1 MIAIKHI
8 YETQN
13 YNKNWINLSKNDL
26 FFRISVFFHISNS
39 QLSADNKYKSSFKKI
54 HRSQIHRNVTN
65 RLTIRTDHP
74 DAPARL
80 LPHEVSLQRIRIDNY
95 LPG

>member
-1 MIAIKHI
+1 MIAKKHI

-13 YNKNWINLSKNDL
+13 YNKIRINLSKIDL

-54 HRSQIHRNVTN
+54 HRSQIHRYGTN
-65 RLTIRTDHP
+65 QLTIRTDHP
-74 DAPARL
+74 DAPTRFL
-80 LPHEVSLQRIRIDNY
+80 SFEITFQRIRINNY
-95 LPG
+95 LPS

>member
-13 YNKNWINLSKNDL
+13 YNKNRINLSKNDL
-26 FFRISVFFHISNS
+26 FFRIIVFFHISNS

-54 HRSQIHRNVTN
+54 HRSQIHRYGTN
-65 RLTIRTDHP
+65 QLTIRTDHP

>member
-39 QLSADNKYKSSFKKI
+39 QLSADNKYKSSFKKNY
-54 HRSQIHRNVTN
+54 RSQIHRNGTN

-74 DAPARL
+74 DAPTRFL
-80 LPHEVSLQRIRIDNY
+80 TLEITFQRIRINNY
-95 LPG
+95 LPS